1 VTGPGASA
9 ILIAPPATGLSYANG
24 AVRTERGTVQIAW
37 SRPANGGLMLDLT
50 VPVNVGTTV
59 VLPITTPASTS
70 ASGAGQPTFV
80 AETAAQ
86 ATYVVGSG
94 QSSFIVAN

>member
-1 VTGPGASA
+1 MALKPT
-9 ILIAPPATGLSYANG
+9 IH
-24 AVRTERGTVQIAW
+24 
-37 SRPANGGLMLDLT
+37 
-50 VPVNVGTTV
+50 
-59 VLPITTPASTS
+59 
-70 ASGAGQPTFV
+70 PTFV

>member
-1 VTGPGASA
+1 
-9 ILIAPPATGLSYANG
+9 
-24 AVRTERGTVQIAW
+24 
-37 SRPANGGLMLDLT
+37 
-50 VPVNVGTTV
+50 V

-70 ASGAGQPTFV
+70 ASGAGRPTFV